1 MSVSFQ
7 GTSVFITGATNGI
20 GRLAARALADLGVRL
35 IVHGRDPLKVEAT
48 VRELSSS
55 AGGVPGGSVPGG
67 SVPGG
72 SVRGLVADFAS
83 LEQVAHL
90 ARAVI
95 ELEPE
100 LDVLINNAGVGF
112 GKDRSLRELSHDGFE
127 LRFAVNFL
135 APFLLTER
143 LLAVGVPRRAL
154 LNVASIGQEPLDFS
168 DLMSEREYSSTS
180 AYRRSKLALIAWSF
194 ELARSHPAL
203 SVQALHPGTLL
214 DTGMVRESGV
224 EPHGPAHVGSDAILA
239 LLRHALG
246 GGASGLYFD
255 VQAPARAKPE
265 AYDVALQAE
274 LRRHAEAL
282 THPFRAR

>member
-35 IVHGRDPLKVEAT
+35 IVHGRDPLKVERT

-55 AGGVPGGSVPGG
+55 AGGA
-67 SVPGG
+67 PGG
-72 SVRGLVADFAS
+72 SVRGLVADLAS

-90 ARAVI
+90 ARAVA

-112 GKDRSLRELSHDGFE
+112 GKDRALHELSHDGFE
-127 LRFAVNFL
+127 LRLAVNFL
-135 APFLLTER
+135 APFLLTES
-143 LLAVGVPRRAL
+143 LLAAGAPRRAL

-168 DLMSEREYSSTS
+168 DLMSEREYTSTRS
-180 AYRRSKLALIAWSF
+180 YRRSKLALITWSF
-194 ELARSHPAL
+194 ELARSRPEL

-214 DTGMVRESGV
+214 DTGMVRESGI

-239 LLRHALG
+239 VLRHALG

-282 THPFRAR
+282 TRPFRAG

>member
-1 MSVSFQ
+1 MSVSLQ

-20 GRLAARALADLGVRL
+20 GRLAARALADLGARL
-35 IVHGRDPLKVEAT
+35 IVHGRDPLKVEGT

-55 AGGVPGGSVPGG
+55 AGGSIPS
-67 SVPGG
+67 G
-72 SVRGLVADFAS
+72 SVRGLVADLAS
-83 LEQVAHL
+83 LEQVAQL
-90 ARAVI
+90 ARAVA

-112 GKDRSLRELSHDGFE
+112 GKDRALRELGHDGFE

-143 LLAVGVPRRAL
+143 LLAVGAPRRAL
-154 LNVASIGQEPLDFS
+154 INVASIGQEPLDFS
-168 DLMSEREYSSTS
+168 DLMSQHEYTGTR

-194 ELARSHPAL
+194 ELARSRPAL

-214 DTGMVRESGV
+214 DTGMVRESGI
-224 EPHGPAHVGSDAILA
+224 EPHGPARVGSDAILA
-239 LLRHALG
+239 VLRHALS

-265 AYDVALQAE
+265 AYDIALQAE

-282 THPFRAR
+282 TQPFRDR